1 MTHDPRVEQLLE
13 ELSDPQATP
22 EEVCASCPELL
33 PAVRRRWRQMERLRA
48 DLDDLFP
55 SPTESP
61 SYATGEPNLPRI
73 PGYEVEGVLGRGGM
87 GIVFRAR
94 HLRLNRPVALK
105 MILAG
110 PYAAP
115 RELERF
121 LREAE
126 AVAGLSHP
134 NIVQVHDVGEVGD
147 RPYFTMELVE
157 GGSLARRLAGAPL
170 PASKAAALVAAV
182 AEAIQ
187 VAHQRG
193 IIHRDLTPANV
204 LLTADGTPKVTDF
217 GLAKRLEGGGGLTL
231 SGVPVGTPSYMAP
244 EQARGDK
251 EAIRPAADVYALG
264 AILYELLTGRPPF
277 RAATAAETLQQV
289 ISQEPAP
296 PSRLNDKVPRDLD
309 TICLKCLHKEP
320 ARRYPSARDL
330 SEDFRRFLEGKPI
343 RARPVGAVE
352 RAVKWARRRPTAVL
366 LLAALLVMVGAAA
379 GTGIWLRQQED
390 ERRAAKEQRQGQAR
404 EALETA
410 LRRAG
415 DLMRE
420 ERWKEALVVLED
432 ASPHLAEADAPDPEE
447 RLKQAQADCRVA
459 DAIQTAR
466 ESYPLLPDAT
476 LDYKQRAREF
486 LNAFE
491 QAGLSVGGDAE
502 TVAAQIRSSAIREQL
517 VAALDDRAV
526 VAFMLGDKPL
536 AERFLTIARL
546 ADPGSPWRNRFR
558 DSSIWWSGQL
568 QDLAATAFTSSPPP
582 TEHQLALLALL
593 LRSYG
598 ASGGSDQLLGEACRR
613 QPRNFWVQRE
623 MGNALAMHSRVQ
635 EAAGYYRVA
644 VSLRPDNAG
653 AYEGLGNVLSRL
665 GQPEDAIAAY
675 RQAVKASPDSAP
687 IRARLVEAL
696 ARVGYWKEAE
706 AECRLALERDGTN
719 YLAPHRL
726 ADALFT
732 AGRADDA
739 LIPGRRA
746 TEIAPNVPMTHLV
759 LGEIYKKL
767 ARHED
772 AVKAY
777 RTAAA
782 MPSKHYLAELG
793 LAQELAAVGCWEES
807 LSVLQTAADRQPI
820 VAAYPREI
828 GVILRSHG
836 KPEEAARA
844 FQKAATRDA
853 QDPLIWDG
861 LAGSLLDLGRFAEA
875 RAAVESS
882 LKLPVVKDAERR
894 GLRRQLDLCD
904 SLLAVEA
911 RLPAILAGKER
922 PDEAPTQRALAEWCL
937 KHKRLP
943 AMAAGLYAS
952 AFAAQ
957 PSLAEDPE
965 AGNRSHAA
973 RAAALAGC
981 GVGEDATQLDER
993 RRAELR
999 RQALD
1004 WLTAEHDAWAERHRL
1019 GKPGNRTAAAAAVRS
1034 WLTSE
1039 DLACVRDER
1048 ALARLPA
1055 EEARAWQALWDK
1067 VATLAARDPA
1077 AKLDQARA
1085 HVARTEWEKAARCY
1099 AEGMELEPTDDGD
1112 LWFEYAAAQLLAG
1125 DRAGYR
1131 RTCAHMLARCQ
1142 PAGPMRPYLVAR
1154 ACTLAPDSTND
1165 PAQPLRLAFD
1175 ELTRGD
1181 REFWALTERGAL
1193 QVRARQPG
1201 FAVAYLERSLAAD
1214 GRPGRAVLNWLWLA
1228 LEYQTLG
1235 SPIEARRW
1243 LDKAANWL
1251 DQQEGRMPV
1260 EGLFQFIG
1268 SHPHNWLEAH
1278 ILRREAEALIQ
1289 PAEKR

>member
-1 MTHDPRVEQLLE
+1 MIHDPRIQQLLD
-13 ELSDPQATP
+13 ELLASDATP
-22 EEVCASCPELL
+22 EAVCASCPELL
-33 PAVRRRWRQMERLRA
+33 AVVRKQWQRLRHLRA
-48 DLDDLFP
+48 DLDSLFP
-55 SPTESP
+55 SGDEGAPPPE
-61 SYATGEPNLPRI
+61 ALDLPQV
-73 PGYEVEGVLGRGGM
+73 PGYEVDAVLGRGGM
-87 GIVFRAR
+87 GLVFKAR
-94 HLRLNRPVALK
+94 HLMLNRVVALK
-105 MILAG
+105 MLLAG
-110 PYAAP
+110 AYAG
-115 RELERF
+115 REQLARF
-121 LREAE
+121 RREAE
-126 AVAGLSHP
+126 AVATLRHP
-134 NIVQVHDVGEVGD
+134 NIVQVHDAGEVAG
-147 RPYFTMELVE
+147 RPYFTMECIE
-157 GGSLARRLAGAPL
+157 GGSLAQSLAGKPQPTHRAAEL
-170 PASKAAALVAAV
+170 ATTLASAV
-182 AEAIQ
+182 Q
-187 VAHQRG
+187 FAHKSG
-193 IIHRDLTPANV
+193 FIHRDLKPGNV
-204 LLTADGTPKVTDF
+204 LLTADGVPKITDF
-217 GLAKRLEGGGGLTL
+217 GLARPIAAGSTVTR
-231 SGVPVGTPSYMAP
+231 SGDFLGTPCYMAP
-244 EQARGDK
+244 EQAMGH
-251 EAIRPAADVYALG
+251 ASAVGPAADIYALG
-264 AILYELLTGRPPF
+264 AVLYEMLTGRPPF
-277 RAATAAETLQQV
+277 DGHTSVETLQKV
-289 ISQEPAP
+289 VAEEPTP
-296 PSRLNDKVPRDLD
+296 PSRLNAQVPRDLE
-309 TICLKCLHKEP
+309 TICLKCLQKNP
-320 ARRYPSARDL
+320 ARRYASAQDL
-330 SEDFRRFLEGKPI
+330 ADDLHRFLDGKPVL
-343 RARPVGAVE
+343 ARPIGLIE
-352 RAVKWARRRPTAVL
+352 RAAKWVRRRPAAAL
-366 LLAALLVMVGAAA
+366 FIAALLVMSAAVI
-379 GTGIWLRQQED
+379 GTGVWMQQQEED
-390 ERRAAKEQRQGQAR
+390 RRAAKEQRQAQVR

-432 ASPHLAEADAPDPEE
+432 ASPHLAEADAPDEEE

-459 DAIQTAR
+459 DALQTAR

-476 LDYKQRAREF
+476 LNYKQRAREF
-486 LNAFE
+486 LKAFE
-491 QAGLSVGGDAE
+491 QAGLSVGADAE

-526 VAFMLGDKPL
+526 VAFMLGDKTL
-536 AERFLTIARL
+536 VERFLTIARL

-558 DSSIWWSGQL
+558 DSSIWWRAQL
-568 QDLAATAFTSSPPP
+568 EDLAATAFTSSPPP
-582 TEHQLALLALL
+582 TEHQLVLLALL
-593 LRSYG
+593 LRSRG
-598 ASGGSDQLLGEACRR
+598 ATGRSVQLLGEACRR

-623 MGNALAMHSRVQ
+623 MGNALAMHNRVQ

-696 ARVGYWKEAE
+696 AQAGYWKEAE
-706 AECRLALERDGTN
+706 AECRLALERDRTN
-719 YLAPHRL
+719 YLVPQRL
-726 ADALFT
+726 ADAL
-732 AGRADDA
+732 ALGGRADEA
-739 LIPGRRA
+739 LILGRRA
-746 TEIAPNVPMTHLV
+746 AEIAPNVPETHLL
-759 LGEIYKKL
+759 LGAIYKML
-767 ARHED
+767 GRHED

-777 RTAAA
+777 RTVAA
-782 MPSKHYLAELG
+782 MPSKHYLADLG
-793 LAQELAAVGCWEES
+793 LAQELAAVGCWEEA
-807 LSVLQTAADRQPI
+807 LAVLQTAADRQPI
-820 VAAYPREI
+820 VAAYPLEI

-844 FQKAATRDA
+844 FQKAATRAA

-882 LKLPVVKDAERR
+882 LKLPVVKGAERR
-894 GLRRQLDLCD
+894 ALRRQLDLCD

-943 AMAAGLYAS
+943 ATAADLYAS

-957 PSLAEDPE
+957 PSLADDPE

-1055 EEARAWQALWDK
+1055 EEARPWQALWDK

-1077 AKLDQARA
+1077 VMFDQARA
-1085 HVARTEWEKAARCY
+1085 HVARTKWEKAARCY
-1099 AEGMELEPTDDGD
+1099 AEGMELEPTDNSD
-1112 LWFEYAAAQLLAG
+1112 LWFEYAAVQLLAG

-1131 RTCAHMLARCQ
+1131 RACAHMLARCQ

-1154 ACTLAPDSTND
+1154 ACTLAPDSANEA
-1165 PAQPLRLAFD
+1165 AQPLQLAVA
-1175 ELTRGD
+1175 ELTRGE

-1193 QVRARQPG
+1193 EVRAGKPG
-1201 FAVAYLERSLAAD
+1201 FAGAYLERSLVAD

-1228 LEYQTLG
+1228 LEYQKVG
-1235 SPIEARRW
+1235 SPVEARRW

-1251 DQQEGRMPV
+1251 DQQGRQMPV
-1260 EGLFQFIG
+1260 ENLSMG
-1268 SHPHNWLEAH
+1268 SHLHNWLEAH
-1278 ILRREAEALIQ
+1278 VLRQEAEARL
-1289 PAEKR
+1289 P